1 MIRNRSQKTFYKSVI
16 FFSIKVIEKN
26 GESNFMIADLIRKNR
41 SCRIFFQEHIV
52 DLETLTEL
60 VDLARL
66 SASAGNLQPLKYIL
80 SANPQKNALIFPCL
94 GWAGYIEGWPGPGE
108 GERPSG
114 YIIILSDSQKANDYV
129 GYDCGIAGQSIL
141 LGAREKGLAGC
152 MIASIKRQKLRD
164 ILNID
169 SRFKIPLVIAIGKP
183 KEEIVIEAV
192 GSDNAIRYW
201 RDNKGVHHVPK
212 RKLKDIIIGS
222 Y

>member
-41 SCRIFFQEHIV
+41 SCRRFFQEHIV

-94 GWAGYIEGWPGPGE
+94 GWAGYI
-108 GERPSG
+108 
-114 YIIILSDSQKANDYV
+114 D
-129 GYDCGIAGQSIL
+129 
-141 LGAREKGLAGC
+141 GLAG
-152 MIASIKRQKLRD
+152 
-164 ILNID
+164 
-169 SRFKIPLVIAIGKP
+169 SRGRGKTFG
-183 KEEIVIEAV
+183 IYHY
-192 GSDNAIRYW
+192 S
-201 RDNKGVHHVPK
+201 
-212 RKLKDIIIGS
+212 
-222 Y
+222 